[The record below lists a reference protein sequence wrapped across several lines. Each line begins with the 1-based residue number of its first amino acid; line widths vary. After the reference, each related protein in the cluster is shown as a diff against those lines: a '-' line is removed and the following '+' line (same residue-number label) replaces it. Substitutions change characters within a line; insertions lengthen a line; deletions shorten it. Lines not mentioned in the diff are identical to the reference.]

1 MTLALAGKSKRRKMS
16 LLVSTLLAV
25 IGASLAA
32 VALVL
37 PAFAHSQSIKA
48 TCTQVEVK
56 FTAFNSSGSYNG
68 GKNETHVQVQV
79 DGGPIATYDQEF
91 TGTSYTFTQAIAPV
105 SEVKVRVYW
114 YKAELRDNWQNFD
127 TGWKTYPVSCA
138 TPTKTATP
146 TNTPVNT
153 PTPTNTPVNTPT
165 PTNTPVNTPT
175 PTNTPVNT
183 PTPTNT
189 PANTPTPTNT
199 PVNTPTPTNTPVLP
213 TPTPEIPTPTPED
226 PTATPVPPT
235 ATPVPTEAPN
245 VIDPTATPTEV
256 SAEAGV
262 RTGPTP
268 IAPRTGAGDGGAT
281 GAGGVNLLLVLAGL
295 AGLSGGTT
303 LAVAGKRRR

>member
-165 PTNTPVNTPT
+165 PTNTP
-175 PTNTPVNT
+175 
-183 PTPTNT
+183 
-189 PANTPTPTNT
+189 ANTPTPTNT

>member
-165 PTNTPVNTPT
+165 PTNTPVS
-175 PTNTPVNT
+175 
-183 PTPTNT
+183 
-189 PANTPTPTNT
+189 TPTPTNT

-295 AGLSGGTT
+295 AGLIGGTT